1 MEQSQRPHL
10 GSGLALE
17 LGDQGLQAV
26 IVGLDTDN
34 SEELLNV
41 SGRGA
46 LVSTGLKEEVCSN
59 VTHLQQRMVSASK
72 YQYWCDPAYF

>member
-1 MEQSQRPHL
+1 MEQSQRTHL
-10 GSGLALE
+10 SSGLALE

-46 LVSTGLKEEVCSN
+46 LVPTGLKEEVCSN
-59 VTHLQQRMVSASK
+59 VTHLQ
-72 YQYWCDPAYF
+72 